1 MFQTNQD
8 KNAKFP
14 QWSSPDSSSIWDCR
28 HPAGSP
34 TIPHLLS
41 LQANLLPVS
50 CLGKSAIWMCN
61 RAALLDTH
69 YKLTWPK
76 EWAENWLKIRVWV
89 RLVWNGKKMT
99 VGRTVYLINQNQNPT
114 NSTWDVPT
122 ATGEINPM
130 VEFLPTQTLVVLLRR
145 SLSCWNFS
153 DGLFRWILGAN
164 RLTQHQK

>member
-1 MFQTNQD
+1 LGLSPSSGVSHHPSPAQPASESAACELPGEISHLDVQQGGSLGYPLQIDM
-8 KNAKFP
+8 AKRMGRKLTEN
-14 QWSSPDSSSIWDCR
+14 SS
-28 HPAGSP
+28 
-34 TIPHLLS
+34 
-41 LQANLLPVS
+41 
-50 CLGKSAIWMCN
+50 LGKIGM
-61 RAALLDTH
+61 
-69 YKLTWPK
+69 
-76 EWAENWLKIRVWV
+76 EW
-89 RLVWNGKKMT
+89 KKMT